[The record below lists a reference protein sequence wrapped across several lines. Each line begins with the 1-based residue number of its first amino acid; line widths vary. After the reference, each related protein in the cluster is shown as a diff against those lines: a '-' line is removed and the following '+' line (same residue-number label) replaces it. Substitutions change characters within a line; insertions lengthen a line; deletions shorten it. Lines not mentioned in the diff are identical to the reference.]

1 MNDINLFTFP
11 VQKIRLYKMKCG
23 TTTTVFF
30 VLLLLTYSVVARD
43 SFRKLLSRKSG
54 LSNYRKQWMEK
65 LKIDPELSMST
76 VSLVA
81 AKFLVLVS

>member
-1 MNDINLFTFP
+1 
-11 VQKIRLYKMKCG
+11 MKCG

-76 VSLVA
+76 VRLVA